1 MYEYSEYNETKY
13 GLEAK
18 LNLLIDAIGKL
29 GYNTGLITK
38 EAADNLSGPQALMVL
53 EDLEI
58 VYRLEQNAVRNA
70 NLHGIETTRHADSIV
85 GY

>member
-1 MYEYSEYNETKY
+1 MYDYSEYNETKY

-18 LNLLIDAIGKL
+18 LKVLLDAIGKL

-38 EAADNLSGPQALMVL
+38 EASETLSGPQALMVL

-70 NLHGIETTRHADSIV
+70 NLHGVKTSRDADSIV